1 MAQTIFNKF
10 LFYKTVDAFEDDRDA
25 EAFSPNSIVF
35 VGQEKNTETNPA
47 LDEVHFIYTHGR
59 RFDTDFDP
67 ATINAAIEALDG
79 RLDTLEAGDTVSGSV
94 AYAVK
99 TLSDT
104 IMGLLGNGFDTTN
117 TVTKKVSDNTS
128 AIATLNGDNT
138 TAGSVAKSI
147 KDAID
152 ALDFTEVDATAT
164 GEAIVKVSET
174 NGVVSATK
182 GDIAAAHV
190 TVADSGDK
198 FTATTVEAVLAE
210 IDTAYKAA
218 IAALDFTD
226 TPAVKKV
233 VTGVSEED
241 GVISVSR
248 KELKSTDKTITITQ
262 ATTSDDIDFAV
273 NIDGTTILKDAN
285 TGVLSVASSALVQYV
300 GDGKTVA
307 VGAESNGE
315 KQISTTIKIA
325 EVTTGLNS
333 NVEQAWDLVD
343 ATGTAITGSSR
354 IIVKKDNSFIN
365 GKIGHVDDTINAST
379 GAITDGTGNAAI
391 DLIYKNNEGNY
402 VLITVDIEQYLKEAE
417 FKDGLAVNNHQI
429 SVKLSS
435 NTESAKYLKIQ
446 AITGENGAI
455 ELSGIDA
462 AIAAASSSIASK
474 TTGHVTVSSTSD
486 ANGTVYTI
494 SESDIAS
501 DAALTAEETRAK
513 SAETAIDG
521 AIGLTKG
528 ADNETRT
535 WTNTTNYNGGSTA
548 TVKANMQAIDT
559 QVKTNTDAIATLD
572 GAAIKSIKVNNV
584 DATVSSNAATV
595 TIDGADIKLDG
606 YTKGS
611 DDTAV
616 AATDTINAALGKLE
630 NQVDD
635 AEAAAKSYAD
645 DITVNG
651 QSQTN
656 QAITID
662 GGDINVTGYD
672 VKTDAGTGDVA
683 ATDTVNAAIKKVET
697 KVDSLTSGSPFVYSN
712 SLNKSTVLKN
722 SNLTAQNES
731 EVAVGKYN
739 VSTSAKTQFSV
750 GIGVANAQKNGFEV
764 QNDGTIII
772 YPYKTTN
779 NVKSFNSTSAILQEI
794 LSNEIDWYEGD

>member
-10 LFYKTVDAFEDDRDA
+10 LFYKTVDAFENARDA

-67 ATINAAIEALDG
+67 ATINAAIGALDG

-128 AIATLNGDNT
+128 AIATLNSDNT

-152 ALDFTEVDATAT
+152 ALD
-164 GEAIVKVSET
+164 
-174 NGVVSATK
+174 
-182 GDIAAAHV
+182 
-190 TVADSGDK
+190 
-198 FTATTVEAVLAE
+198 L
-210 IDTAYKAA
+210 
-218 IAALDFTD
+218 TD
-226 TPAVKKV
+226 TPAIKKV
-233 VTGVSEED
+233 VTGVSEEN

-248 KELKSTDKTITITQ
+248 KELKSTDKTVTITQ
-262 ATTSDDIDFAV
+262 ATTSDDIDLAV

-307 VGAESNGE
+307 VGAESDGE

-325 EVTTGLNS
+325 EVTTGLNA
-333 NVEQAWDLVD
+333 NVEKAWDLVD
-343 ATGTAITGSSR
+343 ATNTPITGSSR
-354 IIVKKDNSFIN
+354 IIVKKDNSFVN
-365 GKIGHVDDTINAST
+365 GNIGHVDDTINATT

-417 FKDGLAVNNHQI
+417 FKDGLAVNNHQV

-535 WTNTTNYNGGSTA
+535 WTNTTNYNGGSAA

-635 AEAAAKSYAD
+635 AEATAKAYAD
-645 DITVNG
+645 AITVNG
-651 QSQTN
+651 QSQTS

-672 VKTDAGTGDVA
+672 VKTGAGTGDVA

>member
-10 LFYKTVDAFEDDRDA
+10 LFYKTVDAFEDARNA

-67 ATINAAIEALDG
+67 ATINAAIEALDD

-152 ALDFTEVDATAT
+152 ALDFT
-164 GEAIVKVSET
+164 
-174 NGVVSATK
+174 
-182 GDIAAAHV
+182 
-190 TVADSGDK
+190 
-198 FTATTVEAVLAE
+198 
-210 IDTAYKAA
+210 DTS
-218 IAALDFTD
+218 
-226 TPAVKKV
+226 AVKKV
-233 VTGVSEED
+233 VTGVSEEN

-248 KELKSTDKTITITQ
+248 KELKSTDKTVTITQ

-343 ATGTAITGSSR
+343 ANGDVITGSSR
-354 IIVKKDNSFIN
+354 IIVKKDNSFVN

-417 FKDGLAVNNHQI
+417 FKDGLAVNNHQV

-462 AIAAASSSIASK
+462 AIAAASSSIAPK
-474 TTGHVTVSSTSD
+474 TTGHVTVSSTSN

-635 AEAAAKSYAD
+635 AEAAAKAYAD
-645 DITVNG
+645 AITVNG

-672 VKTDAGTGDVA
+672 VKTGAGTGDVA

>member
-233 VTGVSEED
+233 VTGVSEEN

-248 KELKSTDKTITITQ
+248 KELKSTDKTVTITQ

-343 ATGTAITGSSR
+343 ANGDVITGSSR

-417 FKDGLAVNNHQI
+417 FKDGLAVNNHQV

-474 TTGHVTVSSTSD
+474 TTGHVTVSSASD

-501 DAALTAEETRAK
+501 DAALTAEVTRAK

-630 NQVDD
+630 NQIDD

-651 QSQTN
+651 QSQTS
-656 QAITID
+656 QEITID

-672 VKTDAGTGDVA
+672 VKTGAGTGDVA